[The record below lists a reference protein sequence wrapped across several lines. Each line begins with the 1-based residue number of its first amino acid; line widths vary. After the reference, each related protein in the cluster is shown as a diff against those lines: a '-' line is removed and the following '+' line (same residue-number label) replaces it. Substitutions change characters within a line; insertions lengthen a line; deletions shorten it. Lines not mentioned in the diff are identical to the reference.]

1 MDINPNSNSGPF
13 NVGPSNSGSGSSTG
27 SNSTSGSS
35 QSNAASSASATDPAA
50 KRFIDQLNGNSAD
63 RVSLSYKAQKL
74 NLIQAEFFAGPIRSD
89 QIPAL
94 TQRLFEDGLISS
106 QEYQQLGG
114 VSTSQTVS
122 AVSESVHF
130 LNRFILD
137 EAVDGDSDGAKSLLN
152 ALTVIEEMNLPA
164 TEQRR
169 VEERQALVY
178 VSDYT
183 EMLKETGAPADIIKG
198 FEQVTEVLQA
208 LDKVRSNE
216 AKTGALA
223 SYASVEE
230 THQQLFNGTD

>member
-13 NVGPSNSGSGSSTG
+13 NPGSNSSSGPSSSSGSG
-27 SNSTSGSS
+27 
-35 QSNAASSASATDPAA
+35 QSNAASSSSTTDPAA

-114 VSTSQTVS
+114 VAASQKVS

-137 EAVDGDSDGAKSLLN
+137 EAVDGDSDGADKCLALPVKHFLL
-152 ALTVIEEMNLPA
+152 
-164 TEQRR
+164 
-169 VEERQALVY
+169 
-178 VSDYT
+178 
-183 EMLKETGAPADIIKG
+183 
-198 FEQVTEVLQA
+198 
-208 LDKVRSNE
+208 
-216 AKTGALA
+216 
-223 SYASVEE
+223 
-230 THQQLFNGTD
+230 